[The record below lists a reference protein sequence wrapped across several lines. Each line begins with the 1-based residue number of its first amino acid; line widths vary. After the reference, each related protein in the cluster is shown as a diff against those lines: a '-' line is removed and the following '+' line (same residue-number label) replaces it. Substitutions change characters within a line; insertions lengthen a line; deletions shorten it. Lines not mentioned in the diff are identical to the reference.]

1 MIIAL
6 YAIEGIFYYSSPLA
20 GLLQKMNL
28 LLLYTQ
34 QKEIFPT
41 HHLWRSASE
50 NEYTIALYAIEE
62 KFPDSS
68 PLTGCFRK

>member
-1 MIIAL
+1 
-6 YAIEGIFYYSSPLA
+6 
-20 GLLQKMNL
+20 MNL

-41 HHLWRSASE
+41 HHPWRGASE
-50 NEYTIALYAIEE
+50 NESIIALYAIEE

-68 PLTGCFRK
+68 PLAGCFRK